1 MDSNHWKLIPTSRR
15 EIFDL
20 EDIDKKAN
28 RILNVAMRSSLNSFS
43 LQVCPVRGDEV
54 CHYHFYFELGK
65 RIQFRDVEGNVTS
78 IVGLAMWMESYGP
91 HWGTLIVRFVIRDRP
106 FPGPLLANFQFPL
119 RDAQTSRCT
128 NLLDVINLLRGVP
141 GEELDDESRFDLTQ
155 FRFCPFSDDI
165 RGYRDALT
173 QWMIRLCNNDFVGWW
188 SHRQSIVNTIY
199 VLNLDDYEGDEYSD
213 EHGNNGFG
221 RSIGLNYYHNAELT
235 TEGRLIVHMTPR
247 LIRCGVWID
256 PEFHRAERFGE
267 VDLPH
272 ESESLV

>member
-1 MDSNHWKLIPTSRR
+1 
-15 EIFDL
+15 
-20 EDIDKKAN
+20 
-28 RILNVAMRSSLNSFS
+28 
-43 LQVCPVRGDEV
+43 
-54 CHYHFYFELGK
+54 
-65 RIQFRDVEGNVTS
+65 
-78 IVGLAMWMESYGP
+78 
-91 HWGTLIVRFVIRDRP
+91 
-106 FPGPLLANFQFPL
+106 
-119 RDAQTSRCT
+119 
-128 NLLDVINLLRGVP
+128 
-141 GEELDDESRFDLTQ
+141 
-155 FRFCPFSDDI
+155 
-165 RGYRDALT
+165 
-173 QWMIRLCNNDFVGWW
+173 MIRLCNNDFVGWW

-213 EHGNNGFG
+213 EHGNNGFR